1 MMNDDTIVF
10 TPAALVDV
18 LSSIDE
24 LSDKSISINQAG
36 TDVEITIG
44 SSTYSIKPS
53 EDITISVSEDLVDE
67 VESANQDAYDEI
79 TEETEL
85 VEGGLIK
92 QIAKTLLV
100 GGMVRLTSKLLK

>member
-1 MMNDDTIVF
+1 MNEDTIVF

-24 LSDKSISINQAG
+24 LADKDISINQAG
-36 TDVEITIG
+36 TDLEITIG
-44 SSTYSIKPS
+44 SSTYTIMPS
-53 EDITISVSEDLVDE
+53 DDTTISVSDAIIDE
-67 VESANQDAYDEI
+67 VETANEQAYDEI
-79 TEETEL
+79 SDEAEP

>member
-1 MMNDDTIVF
+1 MNETIVF

-24 LSDKSISINQAG
+24 LSDKPISINQAG
-36 TDVEITIG
+36 TDLEITIG
-44 SSTYSIKPS
+44 SSTYTIKPS
-53 EDITISVSEDLVDE
+53 EDIAISVSSDVVDE
-67 VESANQDAYDEI
+67 VETANEDAYDEI
-79 TEETEL
+79 SEETEL
-85 VEGGLIK
+85 VEGGLLK

>member
-1 MMNDDTIVF
+1 MNEDTIVF

-24 LSDKSISINQAG
+24 LADKDISINQAG
-36 TDVEITIG
+36 TDLEITIG
-44 SSTYSIKPS
+44 SCTYTIMPS
-53 EDITISVSEDLVDE
+53 ADIAIAVSDDVIDE
-67 VESANQDAYDEI
+67 VESVNEDAYDEI
-79 TEETEL
+79 SEETEV